1 MLPPVLPHELAQLS
15 PAEFVELLRAHAVTS
30 RGTLTDADIIAIR
43 EEHELLRR
51 NFTENEDIRYAL
63 EKCAQD
69 TSFDVAWSL
78 VDCRFKTLEA
88 FAGGLA
94 TVRPLDTVAFSDQR
108 ARDLVVCTKELEE
121 ARLLL
126 ADFELESALH
136 AQQLQ
141 SLTKLQE
148 EIYDRKL
155 SENRSR
161 LVHALQRSSETTN

>member
-1 MLPPVLPHELAQLS
+1 M
-15 PAEFVELLRAHAVTS
+15 
-30 RGTLTDADIIAIR
+30 
-43 EEHELLRR
+43 HELLRR
-51 NFTENEDIRYAL
+51 SYAEDEGIRYAL
-63 EKCAQD
+63 GQCTQD

-78 VDCRFKTLEA
+78 VDSRFSSLEA

-94 TVRPLDTVAFSDQR
+94 TARPLDTVAFSDQR
-108 ARDLVVCTKELEE
+108 AQDLVVRPKDLEE

-136 AQQLQ
+136 AQQLP

-148 EIYDRKL
+148 EIYDREL

-161 LVHALQRSSETTN
+161 LMYALQKTSEGTNTGA